1 MCRRWKCWNWFIK
14 IFPIYSGQSRKHL
27 DASWLEDQ
35 AIGNRTG
42 HFTAKLPSLFVSC
55 LHCSDIFSPG
65 TPLHNL
71 FITLVQCISY
81 FPCLLNKDIDKSWWP
96 FGDQEG
102 AINALLRKS
111 LHNYY
116 LLTHDQ
122 YYLYPGYSIPYVQN
136 NKWTICINEY
146 GSHVGRVNRY
156 QSQSNCWN
164 RLHVM
169 AICWVNVK
177 YYEIWRLSYVIFTYL
192 LVCEE
197 SSQ

>member
-1 MCRRWKCWNWFIK
+1 M
-14 IFPIYSGQSRKHL
+14 
-27 DASWLEDQ
+27 
-35 AIGNRTG
+35 
-42 HFTAKLPSLFVSC
+42 
-55 LHCSDIFSPG
+55 
-65 TPLHNL
+65 
-71 FITLVQCISY
+71 QCISY

-177 YYEIWRLSYVIFTYL
+177 YYEIWRLSFVIFTYL
-192 LVCEE
+192 RYWCVKNPV
-197 SSQ
+197 SSYTWTFNSTYFINKKKKKVERIRHKCINHFLLIQHFVKWSL